1 MWDDFVCND
10 VYFLQSNK
18 AFKRIDIDKK
28 KEEID
33 KMKTKYGINAE
44 EKKWNGGESYY
55 FDELGTK
62 RNTCFTRIAFI
73 FIFLF
78 SLSNFIKKDRAEWE
92 YNCMRL
98 KL

>member
-1 MWDDFVCND
+1 MIIWDNFVFND

-44 EKKWNGGESYY
+44 EKKWNGSGSSD

-62 RNTCFTRIAFI
+62 RDTCFTRIAFI
-73 FIFLF
+73 FIIFLF
-78 SLSNFIKKDRAEWE
+78 SLPDFLKDRTE
-92 YNCMRL
+92 
-98 KL
+98 